1 MATPME
7 MRNEL
12 LAQKIIK
19 GLERRKN
26 VKGAFYAYPEVA
38 FLQGL

>member
-19 GLERRKN
+19 NLERRNMEGYYCKTKEEA
-26 VKGAFYAYPEVA
+26 VK
-38 FLQGL
+38 